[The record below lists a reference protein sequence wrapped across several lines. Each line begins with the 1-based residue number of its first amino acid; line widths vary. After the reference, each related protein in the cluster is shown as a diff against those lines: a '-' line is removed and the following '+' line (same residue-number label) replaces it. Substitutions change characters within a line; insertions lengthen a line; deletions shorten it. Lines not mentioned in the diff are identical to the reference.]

1 MQDNYYWQ
9 VTDGE
14 NRLIGE
20 YATFEEAIEVASM
33 LEASGLRCDIRKKE
47 IA

>member
-9 VTDGE
+9 VTDSNE
-14 NRLIGE
+14 HPIGE
-20 YATFEEAIEVASM
+20 YATFEEAIEVATV
-33 LEASGLRCDIRKKE
+33 LEASGFRCDIKKKE